1 MRLLTPMRSL
11 RVDIPIKHVAIHKK
25 VRVRPHAGRRA
36 STHPHHSVQSVISAS
51 LGIRLG
57 ALAILPNKYSIVM
70 LYITPESGGHGME
83 HKRLRQIE
91 KRIARIK
98 EALGEIGPMRPGSLT
113 EQFKDRENEAGA
125 FWQLSYTRQ
134 MHSRT
139 DYIRREWVKA
149 TQQQIKEYKKFKR
162 LIEAWVALA
171 IEHATL
177 RMKIEKL
184 KPKK

>member
-1 MRLLTPMRSL
+1 MRLVTPIKSL

-36 STHPHHSVQSVISAS
+36 STHPHHIVHSIINAS
-51 LGIRLG
+51 LEIRFG
-57 ALAILPNKYSIVM
+57 APK
-70 LYITPESGGHGME
+70 SGGHVME

-91 KRIARIK
+91 KKIVRIK
-98 EALGEIGPMRPGSLT
+98 ETLGEIGPMRPGSLT
-113 EQFKDRENEAGA
+113 EQFKDRENKEGA
-125 FWQLSYTRQ
+125 YWQISYTRQ

-162 LIEAWVALA
+162 LIETWVALA
-171 IEHATL
+171 IEHAKLT
-177 RMKIEKL
+177 MKIEKS
-184 KPKK
+184 KEKK

>member
-1 MRLLTPMRSL
+1 L
-11 RVDIPIKHVAIHKK
+11 RVDIPIKHVAIQKK

-36 STHPHHSVQSVISAS
+36 STHPHHIVQSVINAS

-57 ALAILPNKYSIVM
+57 VLAIVQEKYSIDM
-70 LYITPESGGHGME
+70 LYYTPKSGGHIME
-83 HKRLRQIE
+83 QNRLRQIE
-91 KRIARIK
+91 KKIARIK

-113 EQFKDRENEAGA
+113 EQFKDRENKEGA
-125 FWQLSYTRQ
+125 FWQISYTRQ

-139 DYIRREWVKA
+139 DYIRREWVKT
-149 TQQQIKEYKKFKR
+149 TQQQIKEYKQFKR
-162 LIEAWVALA
+162 LIETWVALA
-171 IEHATL
+171 IEHAKL

>member
-1 MRLLTPMRSL
+1 
-11 RVDIPIKHVAIHKK
+11 
-25 VRVRPHAGRRA
+25 
-36 STHPHHSVQSVISAS
+36 
-51 LGIRLG
+51 
-57 ALAILPNKYSIVM
+57 
-70 LYITPESGGHGME
+70 ME
-83 HKRLRQIE
+83 HKRLGQIE
-91 KRIARIK
+91 KKITRIK

-113 EQFKDRENEAGA
+113 EQFKDRENGEGA
-125 FWQLSYTRQ
+125 YWQISYTHQ

-139 DYIRREWVKA
+139 DYIRRKWVKA